1 MRREERVRVNEIK
14 CPSCGT
20 VIQVDESDYE
30 SIVRQVRDEQF
41 AAELRER
48 EQLMEREREHA
59 LQLASAEAARKLE
72 HALAERDAQIQQ
84 LKADAATELKQSE
97 SKRDAR
103 IAELTARLEAA
114 GEERE
119 LASKQAAAEAREAA
133 QKSAADLQR
142 EVDQLRA
149 QLKQQKD
156 AAALEQARAE
166 QLRAGDVSERDAQ
179 IAELK
184 AQLAA
189 ASQAQD
195 LALQKADAEALTRQ
209 HEAEASVRSELQKSI
224 AERDGKIAELE
235 RKLASVDAER
245 ELAVE
250 RAVSQAERERDEA
263 RATLEREQAV
273 RDAEKQQ
280 LETAHTLELAQVRKS
295 TEELLRYKDDE
306 IERLKDMKVR
316 LSTKMV
322 GESLEQHC
330 ENEFNRLRMTAFPG
344 AYFEK
349 DNDAS
354 DGSKGDYIFR
364 EADEDGNEVISIMF
378 EMKNENDETSRKHSN
393 EDFFKKLDADRTK
406 KGCEYAVL
414 VSLLEPESELYNT
427 GIVDVSYRYPKMY
440 VIRPQFFIPMITLL
454 RNAAMNSL
462 AYKQELALVRQQNID
477 VTSFEE
483 KLGKFQSGFSQNFER
498 ASRKFNDAINEIDT
512 TIKHLQKVK
521 DNLISSENNLRL
533 ANDKAQGLTIRKL
546 TWGNKTMQEK
556 FKEARAAA
564 EAEQA
569 EEAVEVELEA
579 EEAVVEV
586 EETAEAV
593 DASEKGAGAAETE

>member
-1 MRREERVRVNEIK
+1 MNEIK
-14 CPSCGT
+14 CPNCGT
-20 VIQVDESDYE
+20 VIKVDESDYE

-41 AAELRER
+41 AAELAERER
-48 EQLMEREREHA
+48 LMEREREHA
-59 LQLASAEAARKLE
+59 LQVAGAEAARKLE
-72 HALAERDAQIQQ
+72 QALSERDAQIQR
-84 LKADAATELKQSE
+84 LKASAASELVRSE
-97 SKRDAR
+97 AERNAR
-103 IAELTARLEAA
+103 IAELTARLESA
-114 GEERE
+114 GEERD
-119 LASKQAAAEAREAA
+119 LASKQAAAEAREEA
-133 QKSAADLQR
+133 QRSAAKLQR

-149 QLKQQKD
+149 ELKQQAD
-156 AAALEQARAE
+156 AAALKAADAERQAAE
-166 QLRAGDVSERDAQ
+166 GISARDTQ

-195 LALQKADAEALTRQ
+195 LALQKADAEAIRRQ
-209 HEAEASVRSELQKSI
+209 HEAEGALREELSRDM
-224 AERDGKIAELE
+224 AEKDKRIAELE
-235 RKLASVDAER
+235 RTVASETAER
-245 ELAVE
+245 ELAVA
-250 RAVSQAERERDEA
+250 RAVAQAERERDEA
-263 RATLEREQAV
+263 KATLEREQAV

-330 ENEFNRLRMTAFPG
+330 ESEFNRLRMTAFPH

-364 EADEDGNEVISIMF
+364 ESDEDGNEVISIMF
-378 EMKNENDETSRKHSN
+378 EMKNENDATATKHKN
-393 EDFFKKLDADRTK
+393 EDFFKKLDSDRTK

-454 RNAAMNSL
+454 RNAALNTL
-462 AYKQELALVRQQNID
+462 FYKQELALVRQQNID
-477 VTSFEE
+477 VTHFEE
-483 KLGKFQSGFSQNFER
+483 KLVGFQEGFSRNFDL
-498 ASRKFNDAINEIDT
+498 ASRKFKTAIDEIDT

-521 DNLISSENNLRL
+521 ENLISSENNLRL

-546 TWGNKTMQEK
+546 TWGNPTMKEK
-556 FKEARAAA
+556 FDEAREAAA
-564 EAEQA
+564 ACSA
-569 EEAVEVELEA
+569 
-579 EEAVVEV
+579 
-586 EETAEAV
+586 
-593 DASEKGAGAAETE
+593 AGAAGADGKDAAEVAAEDVVVERE